1 MTAYS
6 YAQLEG
12 LWVDQGGSK
21 ALAPVMA
28 AIALAESGGNPDARN
43 PSGATGLWQILG
55 AVYPRDAQALTDP
68 QVNAREAVAKY
79 KTQGLSAWATY
90 TSGAYKR
97 YLRGGVPP
105 GAEPGSPGAPGLLSG
120 LAGLSQVTGF
130 FTSAGQVVD
139 WLVQPSHWVR
149 IICGALGI
157 GAVGGGIWLMSHAG
171 GSVS

>member
-1 MTAYS
+1 MTTYS

-12 LWVDQGGSK
+12 LWIAQGGSK

-28 AIALAESGGNPDARN
+28 AIALAESGGNPDAEN

-55 AVYPRDAQALTDP
+55 AVYPRDAQALKDP

-79 KTQGLSAWATY
+79 KTQGLKAWITY
-90 TSGAYKR
+90 TSGAYKK
-97 YLRGGVPP
+97 YLKGNVPP
-105 GAEPGSPGAPGLLSG
+105 GAEPGSPSAPGLFSG
-120 LAGLSQVTGF
+120 LGQITGF
-130 FTSAGQVVD
+130 FVSAGQVVD

-157 GAVGGGIWLMSHAG
+157 GSVGAGVWLMSHAG
-171 GSVS
+171 GSE